1 MLQIKK
7 ISQKN
12 SDEKHWDKILYT
24 NPINK
29 QIMNQECAT
38 IKEYVVSLLE
48 KNKIVDV
55 AKFCAECGF
64 KNIDLKPFCPECGN
78 NLKL

>member
-1 MLQIKK
+1 
-7 ISQKN
+7 
-12 SDEKHWDKILYT
+12 
-24 NPINK
+24 
-29 QIMNQECAT
+29 MNQECAT
-38 IKEYVVSLLE
+38 IKEYIVSLLE

-55 AKFCAECGF
+55 AKFCSECGF